1 MSWYIS
7 WFPSKDQASEDE
19 PSSLVWSLIG
29 WSLQYPRRLYFPWI
43 GVAGLSKDMPAL
55 TFPGP
60 WCFSTEPGAQARPAA
75 HSLVTSSWGGGDRG
89 NQKMMN
95 IGKFRIRKSW
105 TIYAL
110 CQASLLR
117 NTASYILFAG
127 RERDRE
133 SWLSNVVT
141 ENTGYLRPS
150 CTRADI
156 TKTQGLEASSQ
167 KPQIDSFEGLAPAP
181 DRTLSSLP
189 LGKGTELSSL
199 CLFCLK
205 ALWESLGWPASPH
218 CDLFINLLSPIC
230 TLVSHFLV
238 DLKKLVL

>member
-1 MSWYIS
+1 
-7 WFPSKDQASEDE
+7 
-19 PSSLVWSLIG
+19 
-29 WSLQYPRRLYFPWI
+29 
-43 GVAGLSKDMPAL
+43 MPAL

-75 HSLVTSSWGGGDRG
+75 HSLVTSSWGGDRG

-181 DRTLSSLP
+181 DWTLSSLP
-189 LGKGTELSSL
+189 LGKSTELIFPFSFMRASEKSSDWPGSQQTPEITWQQPALSRGMPIL
-199 CLFCLK
+199 CHGI
-205 ALWESLGWPASPH
+205 ESQVPTMTPCPH
-218 CDLFINLLSPIC
+218 PVSRKCFLS
-230 TLVSHFLV
+230 
-238 DLKKLVL
+238 